1 MPIAD
6 TSTIFP
12 YEFLKR
18 SIRGME
24 HISFANDIESYP
36 IKLVRVVVG
45 CDFAISGNVGA
56 DYTVYTVWGMDAH
69 GLIYLINIFREQ
81 GASHDLQVNKLIEFN
96 ARYKPNKSVCESNGF
111 QKNSCGYGEG
121 EGVG

>member
-1 MPIAD
+1 M
-6 TSTIFP
+6 
-12 YEFLKR
+12 
-18 SIRGME
+18 
-24 HISFANDIESYP
+24 
-36 IKLVRVVVG
+36 
-45 CDFAISGNVGA
+45 GA

-111 QKNSCGYGEG
+111 QRILAGMAKERGLVNVEEFITTEG
-121 EGVG
+121 NKKI